1 MNTHFNK
8 ACFVC
13 LFCFFAKVTT
23 AQTFTFS
30 NAGASGTE
38 GPTQTQIDSSY
49 TATNLAGDVTINTRG
64 IQEWIVPFSGIYKI
78 EVWGAKGGTG
88 KYSGSTTNSGLGAYL
103 SGQFE
108 LSSGNTLKILVGQ
121 SGQNQTNNS
130 NNAGGGGG
138 GGGTFVIKG
147 TDTPLIIAGGGGG
160 GGGRAGQ
167 HGVNASFISSGTQTS
182 NNSGTPGSNGQGG
195 SGGGETWGS
204 GGGGGFTSN
213 GGNGGSPATG
223 GFSFSNGGVGGSTKS
238 MYAAIGGFGGGG
250 GVAYSGGGGG
260 GYSGGAGGISSEP
273 YGGGGGGGSFNSG
286 SNQESSSGHNIDHGK
301 VVITFINTAYEFTN
315 AGAIGR
321 EGPTQSEINT
331 AYQGTNLENNV
342 TVQTRGIQEWSV
354 PFSGTYKIE
363 VFGASGGDSTLGT
376 AGKGASMSGN
386 FTFNESQLLKIIPG
400 QKGKSNS
407 NHGGGGGGG
416 SFVVN
421 AIDSSLLI
429 AAGGGGGAG
438 GYLET
443 TINPHLQDG
452 KDAVSETSGTDAQ
465 TQGPGSGFTSLG
477 QGGSSG
483 SGGTGG
489 VSNHPGGG
497 GAGFLTDGMLGQ
509 NTAGYHAFAG
519 VSFSNGF
526 IGGDGRGKPDG
537 GFGGGGSATW
547 GGGGGGGYSGGGGGV
562 WTHPGGADWGHGGG
576 GGGSFNSG
584 IDQNNTS
591 GVNIGHGKIIITFL
605 GNENAAPVI
614 SQGTGPVSKVI
625 SEDTFIILS
634 PSELNATD
642 ADTNASQLSWSILT
656 SPSHGSAIA
665 DGNGTS
671 PQTFIYQPNANYHG
685 SDSFS
690 VMVSDGDKNDS
701 ITFNLTINQI
711 NDSPVISGDFNST
724 INTGTIASGDINASD
739 PDGLADGSYF
749 AVTQNP
755 LHGSAAIDQTDGN
768 WTYIPQSDFFGDDN
782 FTVTITDDLNQTTTS
797 LINIVVTQT
806 ASILYTFTNAGATGN
821 VGPTQSQINLSYIN
835 TSLEGSVTIATQGFQ
850 EWTVPATGNYIIE
863 AFGASG
869 GSSSNSNRLGGKGA
883 KIKGTFSLTEGTILK
898 LVVGQEGTEGTYSGN
913 KDYGGG
919 GGTFVMQPPYNNTS
933 ALLIA
938 AGGGGGAAGSLSTSG
953 NLLGIDASSTQT
965 GMSGASNN
973 GGIGGSNGSG
983 GAVSSGNAGAG
994 AGFLA
999 NGGGSMTNAQG
1010 KTITNGALGGYNN
1023 LNSGIGGFG
1032 GGGGGW
1038 HYGGH
1043 GGGGGGFS
1051 GGGTGGNG
1059 YYGGGGG
1066 GSYNSGIDQDNISG
1080 LNTGHGKIIIT
1091 LLGSFTTN
1099 ETPSISQG
1107 AGPISKVTS
1116 EDLLTTWVSGEL
1128 NATDIDTNS
1137 AQLAWSL
1144 LVAPSHGTAI
1154 VDGNGTS
1161 PPTFTYQPDA
1171 NYHGSDSFSV
1181 MVSDGDANDS
1191 ITINLTINPVDDPA
1205 IISGDFNQTI
1215 HINGVASGDLNAS
1228 DIDGLNDGSYYTI
1241 FQNPSNGTA
1250 SIHETDGNWTY
1261 SPNQDFSGTET
1272 FAVSITDD
1280 LNQSYI
1286 QIIGIVINE
1295 ALQPAIYTFT
1305 NAGATGRTGPTQSS
1319 VNLSY
1324 AGTNLENNVLIN
1336 TQGIQEWIVPATGSY
1351 FIEVHGASGGDG
1363 GSSASQNQDTNGDY
1377 SGGLGAKMSG
1387 YFSLESGEKLFL
1399 LVGQQGLS
1407 YFNYNGGGGGGTF
1420 VAKGSQLINA
1430 TPLIVAGGGGGGGI
1444 QYNQDATTS
1453 ESGLD
1458 AKTNNGPNS
1467 TGGSNGQGGQGAH
1480 LKARVVAVDFMG
1492 MDMVLSTINHTM
1504 AFLLETVD

>member
-1 MNTHFNK
+1 MDR
-8 ACFVC
+8 
-13 LFCFFAKVTT
+13 
-23 AQTFTFS
+23 S
-30 NAGASGTE
+30 
-38 GPTQTQIDSSY
+38 
-49 TATNLAGDVTINTRG
+49 
-64 IQEWIVPFSGIYKI
+64 FSGIYKI

-121 SGQNQTNNS
+121 SGQNQTNNT

-160 GGGRAGQ
+160 GGGRVGQ
-167 HGVNASFISSGTQTS
+167 HGVNASFVSSGTQTS
-182 NNSGTPGSNGQGG
+182 NNSGTPGTNGQGG

-223 GFSFSNGGVGGSTKS
+223 GFSFTNGGVGGSTKS

-354 PFSGTYKIE
+354 PFSGTYRIE

-465 TQGPGSGFTSLG
+465 TQGPGAGFTSLG

-497 GAGFLTDGMLGQ
+497 GAGFLTDGTLGQ

-642 ADTNASQLSWSILT
+642 ADTNASLLSWSILT

-711 NDSPVISGDFNST
+711 NDSTVISGDLNST

-755 LHGSAAIDQTDGN
+755 LHGNAAIDQTDGN

-835 TSLEGSVTIATQGFQ
+835 NKPRGQCVTIATQGFQ

-883 KIKGTFSLTEGTILK
+883 KIKGTFSLTEGTILF

-938 AGGGGGAAGSLSTSG
+938 AGGGGGAAGTLSTSG

-999 NGGGSMTNAQG
+999 NGVGSMTNAQG

-1066 GSYNSGIDQDNISG
+1066 GSYNSGTDQDNISG

-1091 LLGSFTTN
+1091 LLGSFTPN
-1099 ETPSISQG
+1099 ATPSISQG

-1116 EDLLTTWVSGEL
+1116 EDSLTTWVSGEL

-1161 PPTFTYQPDA
+1161 PQTFTYQPNA

-1215 HINGVASGDLNAS
+1215 HINGVASG
-1228 DIDGLNDGSYYTI
+1228 
-1241 FQNPSNGTA
+1241 
-1250 SIHETDGNWTY
+1250 
-1261 SPNQDFSGTET
+1261 
-1272 FAVSITDD
+1272 V
-1280 LNQSYI
+1280 
-1286 QIIGIVINE
+1286 
-1295 ALQPAIYTFT
+1295 
-1305 NAGATGRTGPTQSS
+1305 TQC
-1319 VNLSY
+1319 
-1324 AGTNLENNVLIN
+1324 
-1336 TQGIQEWIVPATGSY
+1336 
-1351 FIEVHGASGGDG
+1351 FRH
-1363 GSSASQNQDTNGDY
+1363 
-1377 SGGLGAKMSG
+1377 
-1387 YFSLESGEKLFL
+1387 
-1399 LVGQQGLS
+1399 
-1407 YFNYNGGGGGGTF
+1407 
-1420 VAKGSQLINA
+1420 
-1430 TPLIVAGGGGGGGI
+1430 
-1444 QYNQDATTS
+1444 
-1453 ESGLD
+1453 
-1458 AKTNNGPNS
+1458 
-1467 TGGSNGQGGQGAH
+1467 
-1480 LKARVVAVDFMG
+1480 
-1492 MDMVLSTINHTM
+1492 
-1504 AFLLETVD
+1504 